1 MIECMSMKQVW
12 MGIAVC
18 LCLSCTQMRGGQEG
32 VVLDLTEKGADTLGF
47 SDVFDVVGVVPL
59 ETKNECLLGHVSK
72 VEVVD
77 GNYYMLDGQRKVVFV
92 FDGQG
97 AFLRRI
103 GIMGHGH
110 GEYERASDF
119 TVDRDRR
126 RVVILCGPREVYM
139 YDLQGQ
145 FVGKKDVGPWWVWKI
160 ASCPEGFVGSTE
172 DATYSEG
179 EMAYLF
185 YAFDPEFHVRGK
197 WVGVRRDYAMPMAYP
212 PLQKAGCKVF
222 GFDGARNAVHVW
234 DGQADSV
241 RTAYTVRFASP
252 MPEGMKS
259 QEEYMRNMFLYDVLM
274 GGAWGGDGLV
284 LFYLHEARQHVAV
297 FAPDG
302 ERRVSGPY
310 RDVFPDLYVGREG
323 EVLIVLSAARFLELV
338 RRHPDAVPGVP
349 VTEDGNHVVLRC
361 RLE

>member
-1 MIECMSMKQVW
+1 MKQVW

-32 VVLDLTEKGADTLGF
+32 VVLDLTEKGTDTLGF
-47 SDVFDVVGVVPL
+47 GDVFDVVGVVPL

-77 GNYYMLDGQRKVVFV
+77 GNYYVLDGQRKVVFV

-185 YAFDPEFHVRGK
+185 YAFDPDFMYGASGSEC
-197 WVGVRRDYAMPMAYP
+197 VGTMPCRWP
-212 PLQKAGCKVF
+212 IRPCK
-222 GFDGARNAVHVW
+222 R
-234 DGQADSV
+234 
-241 RTAYTVRFASP
+241 P
-252 MPEGMKS
+252 
-259 QEEYMRNMFLYDVLM
+259 
-274 GGAWGGDGLV
+274 
-284 LFYLHEARQHVAV
+284 
-297 FAPDG
+297 
-302 ERRVSGPY
+302 
-310 RDVFPDLYVGREG
+310 
-323 EVLIVLSAARFLELV
+323 AARCSASTA
-338 RRHPDAVPGVP
+338 RGMPSTCGTDRPTA
-349 VTEDGNHVVLRC
+349 
-361 RLE
+361 